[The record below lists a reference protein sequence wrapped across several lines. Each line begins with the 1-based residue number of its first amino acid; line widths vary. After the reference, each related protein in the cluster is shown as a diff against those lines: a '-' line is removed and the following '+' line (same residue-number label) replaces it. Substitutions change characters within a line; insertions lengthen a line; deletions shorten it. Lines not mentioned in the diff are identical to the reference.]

1 MHDAP
6 GRGTLTTFVTS
17 FSPWLLRQADRD
29 DPWLAALTR
38 AVARAAAQDP
48 AWPKRTDALP
58 RLDRYLRDRG
68 ATLETRRALRRAYG
82 EWLLATAGEVR

>member
-1 MHDAP
+1 
-6 GRGTLTTFVTS
+6 VTS
-17 FSPWLLRQADRD
+17 FYPWLLRQADRD
-29 DPWLAALTR
+29 DPVG

-58 RLDRYLRDRG
+58 RLDRYLRNRG

>member
-1 MHDAP
+1 M
-6 GRGTLTTFVTS
+6 TS
-17 FSPWLLRQADRD
+17 FYPWLLRQADRD